1 MSGPNPELVISNI
14 ENLVVLCSDHIKVL
28 KAYRKRRPVAV
39 ELIDEKIRDIKDLK
53 TKWEN
58 TMSERKKVKNMCE
71 VLDKVEA
78 RGEARGKAIGR
89 VRALYYDADFS
100 IDEIVK
106 KTELSAEEIEEMIA
120 LDDEE

>member
-1 MSGPNPELVISNI
+1 MSRPNPELVISNI
-14 ENLVVLCSDHIKVL
+14 ENLVALCSDHIKVL

-39 ELIDEKIRDIKDLK
+39 ELIDEKIRDIKGLK
-53 TKWEN
+53 TKWEI
-58 TMSERKKVKNMCE
+58 TMSERKEVKNMCE
-71 VLDKVEA
+71 VLDKV
-78 RGEARGKAIGR
+78 EARGKAIGR

-106 KTELSAEEIEEMIA
+106 KTGLSAEKIEEMIA

>member
-14 ENLVVLCSDHIKVL
+14 ETLVVLCSDHIKVL